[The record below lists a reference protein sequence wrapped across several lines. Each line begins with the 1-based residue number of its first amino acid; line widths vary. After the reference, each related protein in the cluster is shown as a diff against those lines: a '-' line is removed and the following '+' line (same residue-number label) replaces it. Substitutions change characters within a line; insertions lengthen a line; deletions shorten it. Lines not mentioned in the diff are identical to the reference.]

1 MLISYLQRKIEKLFL
16 IYREKVLDGVECSL
30 LQQTL
35 VKLFPFIHLAWQSL
49 DLGRKEKVYT
59 TIKIFLFAGFLLL
72 FALHKSKFSGLM
84 SYLCG
89 YQLYNVSADREREKS
104 LAFET
109 SWNRSTG
116 VSKLVAGTLLSF
128 AKLATISLETGSF
141 FLQFLGE

>member
-1 MLISYLQRKIEKLFL
+1 
-16 IYREKVLDGVECSL
+16 
-30 LQQTL
+30 
-35 VKLFPFIHLAWQSL
+35 
-49 DLGRKEKVYT
+49 
-59 TIKIFLFAGFLLL
+59 
-72 FALHKSKFSGLM
+72 M